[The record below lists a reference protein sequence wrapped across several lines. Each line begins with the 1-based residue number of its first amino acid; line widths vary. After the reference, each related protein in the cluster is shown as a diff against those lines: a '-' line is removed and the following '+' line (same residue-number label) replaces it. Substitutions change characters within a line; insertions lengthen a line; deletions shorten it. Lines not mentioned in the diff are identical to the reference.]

1 MALDF
6 QPATTRFA
14 ARDAPLALLLSTQVD
29 AGWWWCCC
37 LATFD
42 SSGSSLCAHLH
53 TCEGASTR
61 ELNEEDFVGAE
72 ASRSREDRAR
82 ESDEQM
88 TAASLS
94 IVLCTM

>member
-1 MALDF
+1 M
-6 QPATTRFA
+6 
-14 ARDAPLALLLSTQVD
+14 
-29 AGWWWCCC
+29 
-37 LATFD
+37 ATFD

-53 TCEGASTR
+53 ICEGASR
-61 ELNEEDFVGAE
+61 ELNAKDFVGAE
-72 ASRSREDRAR
+72 AERSREDRAR